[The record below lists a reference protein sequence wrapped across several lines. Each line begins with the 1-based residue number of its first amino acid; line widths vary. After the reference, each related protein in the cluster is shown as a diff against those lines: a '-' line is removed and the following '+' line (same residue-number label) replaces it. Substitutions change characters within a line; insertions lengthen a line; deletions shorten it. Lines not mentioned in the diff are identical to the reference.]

1 MNVVD
6 SSGWLEYFSSG
17 PNMNFFAPAIEDT
30 ANLVVPSISIYEVFK
45 RILQQ
50 RNESDAL
57 QAIVYMQDGSVID
70 LNTTIALAA
79 AKISVLF
86 QIPMADSIILAT
98 TRAYYAILW
107 TQDSHLKDFSDVQY
121 KEKPK

>member
-1 MNVVD
+1 
-6 SSGWLEYFSSG
+6 
-17 PNMNFFAPAIEDT
+17 MNFFAPAIEDT

-50 RNESDAL
+50 RSESDAL

-79 AKISVLF
+79 AKISAFTAPTDGAVS
-86 QIPMADSIILAT
+86 MK
-98 TRAYYAILW
+98 R
-107 TQDSHLKDFSDVQY
+107 
-121 KEKPK
+121 